1 MVKLHLRI
9 NIPTFRVNFGEL
21 PYFLGNYKGGI
32 NMYNEIIKD
41 LDWFFKTP
49 DMPKVHRYPLT
60 NLGID
65 KDDNLIIEIAIAG
78 FTRDEIKIEQHGN
91 KIIVKG
97 SKQEQNNDIK
107 YFQQR
112 ISTSDFE
119 RIIVLHD
126 KYVDGEITANM
137 ENGILTLKIKPSNK
151 NYKLIEIK

>member
-1 MVKLHLRI
+1 
-9 NIPTFRVNFGEL
+9 
-21 PYFLGNYKGGI
+21 
-32 NMYNEIIKD
+32 
-41 LDWFFKTP
+41 
-49 DMPKVHRYPLT
+49 MPKVHRYPLT

-97 SKQEQNNDIK
+97 SKREQNNDIK

>member
-1 MVKLHLRI
+1 
-9 NIPTFRVNFGEL
+9 
-21 PYFLGNYKGGI
+21 
-32 NMYNEIIKD
+32 MYNEIIKD

-65 KDDNLIIEIAIAG
+65 KDDNLIFEIAIAG
-78 FTRDEIKIEQHGN
+78 FTRDEIKIEQYGN

-97 SKQEQNNDIK
+97 SKREQNNDIK
-107 YFQQR
+107 YFQQH
-112 ISTSDFE
+112 ISASDFE

-137 ENGILTLKIKPSNK
+137 ENGILTLKIKPSDK